1 MARREH
7 WRKCTKLGHHDIV
20 TFVWW
25 SAAGVLTVISAALY
39 RRVMAILSAANPA
52 ARLPWIRRPANTPRS
67 AKVLQ
72 FFAVL
77 SLALVMDCVFNALGQ
92 RHLYDVLGGLPLD
105 LIVLVMIT
113 VLQTQHNRHVRNL

>member
-1 MARREH
+1 
-7 WRKCTKLGHHDIV
+7 V

-25 SAAGVLTVISAALY
+25 CAAGVLTVISAALY
-39 RRVMAILSAANPA
+39 RREMAILSAANPA

-77 SLALVMDCVFNALGQ
+77 FLILVVDCVFNALGR
-92 RHLYDVLGGLPLD
+92 RHLYDVLCGLPLV
-105 LIVLVMIT
+105 LIVLVMIA
-113 VLQTQHNRHVRNL
+113 VLQAQHNRHVRNVWSG